1 MSATEELAK
10 LVAKEQAKQ
19 RPRLVVTL
27 YDEDAERVLRLR
39 ILLNKSK
46 IVDVIREA
54 LKLLEEHVEEKK
66 NNP

>member
-1 MSATEELAK
+1 MAK
-10 LVAKEQAKQ
+10 LVAQEQAKQ